1 MFTSEYIPPTVTVDS
16 VMFQIIDNVLN
27 VCLVQRSKEPFKGS
41 WALPG
46 GYSAA
51 GETTTDAL
59 ERIVQR
65 KAGISITKQTKYSE
79 QLYTFDRVARDP
91 RGHAVAITYMSCGLN
106 IIPSGPDE
114 ITQFFPV
121 DNLPKLAFDHADHI
135 AYAHTRLSSKISY
148 TNVIYSLLP
157 PQFTMTELQK
167 SYEAVFGRELDKRNF
182 RKKFAQLDLVK
193 ETNEFKR
200 EGAHRPAKL
209 YEFKQK
215 SLQTLARTFD

>member
-106 IIPSGPDE
+106 IIPSRPDE
-114 ITQFFPV
+114 IC
-121 DNLPKLAFDHADHI
+121 LL
-135 AYAHTRLSSKISY
+135 Y
-148 TNVIYSLLP
+148 TSP
-157 PQFTMTELQK
+157 SPRD
-167 SYEAVFGRELDKRNF
+167 S
-182 RKKFAQLDLVK
+182 
-193 ETNEFKR
+193 
-200 EGAHRPAKL
+200 
-209 YEFKQK
+209 
-215 SLQTLARTFD
+215 